1 VVIFITITVITTIV
15 DRLETDIANKAKKY
29 LLIYGR
35 RKVGKTFL
43 VKNFLNFD
51 IYILIKKGGGMY
63 IEGGPIKHLDSYQQ
77 FTEFCSTWL
86 SENKTLAIDEFQ
98 RLPMEFLEFLQVQY
112 PKGRVILTGSSFHI
126 IKDIISPKSP
136 ILGLCSDLKLSLIS
150 PLDIFKGLTKKLDPI
165 KAFELSPYFSDP
177 WVISYFSKNENH
189 IEDILLLSKGA
200 VNALIGEVFLEEEK
214 KLSQV
219 YEGIIRSLAL
229 GKWKLGRMADLL
241 YSRQVLKKPDQHL
254 VKPYLKNM
262 EAMDL
267 VKRIPIFN
275 KNEFRYMIKS
285 PIMDLS
291 FILDEKYNFFQ
302 QNISKKTLTQEVLS
316 MMPKHIERFTG
327 ELFAQIYDGT
337 YEYFYSR
344 DFDIDFIITRRKKV
358 LAVGEVKWAKPVKN
372 DINKF
377 IDRTEHIPGD
387 KIFFSKT
394 EIKDERII
402 SLTPNNLISWYARN
416 L

>member
-1 VVIFITITVITTIV
+1 MVITTIV
-15 DRLETDIANKAKKY
+15 DRFETEIANKAKKY

-35 RKVGKTFL
+35 RKVGKTFM
-43 VKNFLNFD
+43 VKNFLHYD

-63 IEGGPIKHLDSYQQ
+63 IEGGPVKLLDSYQQ

-86 SENKTLAIDEFQ
+86 SENKTVVIDEFQ
-98 RLPMEFLEFLQVQY
+98 RLPEEFLEFLQIQY
-112 PKGRVILTGSSFHI
+112 PKGRIILTGSSFHI

-136 ILGLCSDLKLSLIS
+136 ILGLCSDLKLSLVS
-150 PLDIFKGLTKKLDPI
+150 PLDIFKCLI
-165 KAFELSPYFSDP
+165 KIINPKSAFELSPYFSDP
-177 WVISYFSKNENH
+177 WIIPYFSKNESN

-200 VNALIGEVFLEEEK
+200 VNALISEVFLEEEK

-219 YEGIIRSLAL
+219 YEGIIRSLTL

-241 YSRQVLKKPDQHL
+241 YSRKVLKKPDQHL

-275 KNEFRYMIKS
+275 KNEFRFMIKS

-291 FILDEKYNFFQ
+291 FFLDEKYYFFQ
-302 QNISKKTLTQEVLS
+302 QNISRKTLTKEILN
-316 MMPKHIERFTG
+316 MMPKHIEHFTG

-377 IDRTEHIPGD
+377 IARTKHIPGN
-387 KIFFSKT
+387 KIFFSKN
-394 EIKDERII
+394 EVDDKRVI
-402 SLTPNNLISWYARN
+402 SLTPNNILDWIKSK
-416 L
+416 